1 MHCLQ
6 LSLAIAEKFSSELQI
21 LVLKELL
28 AAQHANIYLPLVD
41 MVLVNKEF
49 VRKYIVELIL
59 YSYQKD

>member
-59 YSYQKD
+59 IN

>member
-21 LVLKELL
+21 LGLKELL

-59 YSYQKD
+59 IN